1 MRLPDFSGGP
11 TVSTSPSPSGS
22 LLVTLSDFFIWSL
35 LELVTEGISWTQATS
50 TSSAEQEATGIVFQS
65 CLSSTQL
72 DVQRSQQ
79 RAGQRERRQWT
90 DSESAVE
97 RSLYGRSMALQL
109 RASSASPALRD

>member
-1 MRLPDFSGGP
+1 VVTFLFGLCSNWSPKPYRGHKPLP
-11 TVSTSPSPSGS
+11 
-22 LLVTLSDFFIWSL
+22 
-35 LELVTEGISWTQATS
+35 

-79 RAGQRERRQWT
+79 RADQRERRQWT